1 MRLHRRLDD
10 RGRLSAAG
18 TVHHRDDRD
27 RRSAEHRD
35 AGPPDAERL
44 GGVLLDAEPADAG
57 CYQASGA
64 GPCPERMR
72 RGCCPDAGR
81 PGAVPCPARTR
92 TGCCRGAGLRA
103 WGRRPCRRNPQRASQ
118 LREPRQQRVP
128 EQRMLLQPV
137 LVLLQPAL
145 LRVQARAPASGR
157 AWGPAS
163 GTSALASQHRAWPHR
178 ISRLR
183 ASPQRQA
190 SLQPWAWKHCR
201 PRWPHGACEPLGAR
215 WSTKGS

>member
-1 MRLHRRLDD
+1 MRLHRHRDD
-10 RGRLSAAG
+10 RDRRSAAG

-35 AGPPDAERL
+35 GATQDAVRL
-44 GGVLLDAEPADAG
+44 GGVLLGAEPADAG
-57 CYQASGA
+57 CYPASGA

-72 RGCCPDAGR
+72 RGCYPDAGR
-81 PGAVPCPARTR
+81 PGAGPCPARTR

-103 WGRRPCRRNPQRASQ
+103 WGRRPCRRNPRRASL

-128 EQRMLLQPV
+128 QQPV
-137 LVLLQPAL
+137 PVLLQPALL

-157 AWGPAS
+157 AWDPAS
-163 GTSALASQHRAWPHR
+163 GPSALASQHRAWQHR
-178 ISRLR
+178 TSLLR
-183 ASPQRQA
+183 ASRRRQA
-190 SLQPWAWKHCR
+190 SLQPWASKHCR